1 MEHGGVGMVQS
12 LAHAPERKAFEQ
24 LGVLFSAFA
33 SQTPWGGH
41 ATGLT
46 ETEYTAFVR
55 HIKQAEHQNGW
66 FTSENVRHAL
76 GGLADLLKPEALAP
90 WLARY
95 NRGPEDL
102 QRTIGLVLA
111 GNVPLVGFHDLLCV
125 LLAGHRARVKVS
137 SQDAGLT
144 SGVVE
149 LLRVLDPGVGARV
162 ELVDGRLGDI
172 DAIIATGS
180 DNTARYFHHYFG
192 GLPRMVRQGRV
203 SVAVLDGSETSDEL
217 AALGEDV
224 FRYFGLGCRNVAK
237 IYVPQDFDLDRFFG
251 AIVPWHGI
259 IQHHK
264 YANNYTYHKAIWLMD
279 RVSLLENGFLLVKE
293 DEAALASPVGSLYV
307 QRYTDLGVVKDVVQQ
322 QAGHIQCVVGH
333 AGLLGPGVDLVPF
346 GQSQFPGPADYAD
359 GMDTLKFLLTLP
371 QGVNS

>member
-1 MEHGGVGMVQS
+1 MEHGGAGVVHT
-12 LAHAPERKAFEQ
+12 LAEARERGVFEQ
-24 LGVLFSAFA
+24 LGVLFNAFA
-33 SQTPWGGH
+33 AQQPWSGH

-46 ETEYTAFVR
+46 EAEYTAFVGTIDR
-55 HIKQAEHQNGW
+55 AEQHNGW
-66 FTSENVRHAL
+66 FTAENVRHAL
-76 GGLADLLKPEALAP
+76 YGLARMLRPDALEP
-90 WLARY
+90 WLGRY
-95 NRGPEDL
+95 RRGPEDL
-102 QRTIGLVLA
+102 QHTIGLVLA

-144 SGVVE
+144 TGVVA
-149 LLRVLDPGVGARV
+149 LLRTLDPALGARI
-162 ELVDGRLGDI
+162 ELVDGRLGEI

-180 DNTARYFHHYFG
+180 DNTARYFHHYFAG
-192 GLPRMVRQGRV
+192 IPRIVRQGRV
-203 SVAVLDGSETSDEL
+203 SVAVLDGTETAEEL

-237 IYVPQDFDLDRFFG
+237 LYLPADFDLDRFFA
-251 AIVPWHGI
+251 AILPWHAV

-279 RVSLLENGFLLVKE
+279 RMPLLENGFLLVKE
-293 DEAALASPVGSLYV
+293 DEAALASPVGSIFV
-307 QRYTDLGVVKDVVQQ
+307 QRYTEREAVKALLQG

-333 AGLLGPGVDLVPF
+333 QGLLGPELRMTPF
-346 GQSQFPGPADYAD
+346 GEAQYPGPEDYAD
-359 GMDTLKFLLTLP
+359 GVDTLAFLLSLP